1 MSSAHQ
7 NLPIWLNAKRCCF
20 EPYRGSP
27 RQITDTMNSMNSLI
41 KLESANQ
48 FAANSHTEADAAIK
62 AA

>member
-1 MSSAHQ
+1 MSSANQ

-27 RQITDTMNSMNSLI
+27 RQITDTMNSLI

-48 FAANSHTEADAAIK
+48 VVAKSHTEAVAAIK